1 MTTTETSESAAEEA
15 RRRSRRLGDTGRYVA
30 RRATIL
36 QEGRQRS
43 RTVAA
48 LAHLRANV
56 GKEPGSDP
64 AIWWL
69 TVDGVPGNPRDDDP
83 TREERA
89 THAALTL
96 YAVHQQARNEAM
108 HRPGVGLGHAV
119 GRLERRVGGAGDDRT
134 SPVRRRFDAV
144 VTATDVAEVTHHLRG
159 LVTQMRG
166 AAIGLDYGQLADD
179 LVDFQFPTRQ
189 DDVRRR
195 WARQF
200 YHQDVDEHDIEDR
213 SEQAGTTAATD
224 PADQNNDITEEHP

>member
-1 MTTTETSESAAEEA
+1 MTTTEAPEGAVEET
-15 RRRSRRLGDTGRYVA
+15 RRRGRRLGDTGRYVA
-30 RRATIL
+30 RRATML
-36 QEGRQRS
+36 QEGRHRS

-69 TVDGVPGNPRDDDP
+69 TVDGVPGKPHGDDP

-89 THAALTL
+89 VHAALTL
-96 YAVHQQARNEAM
+96 YAVHQQARSEAM

-119 GRLERRVGGAGDDRT
+119 ASLERNHGDADADRT

-144 VTATDVAEVTHHLRG
+144 VTATDVVEVTHHLRG

-166 AAIGLDYGQLADD
+166 AGIGFDYGQLADD
-179 LVDFQFPTRQ
+179 FVDFQRPGRQ

-195 WARQF
+195 WARQI
-200 YHQDVDEHDIEDR
+200 YH
-213 SEQAGTTAATD
+213 
-224 PADQNNDITEEHP
+224 QNNDTTEERS